1 MEAERRPIAVMTEFK
16 FPVVVLE
23 ENKFQVVVDLNIYDK
38 EALNAALYKFTHLF
52 YVHQM
57 LDDVSPNKVLV
68 MFESKDENIVS
79 EIIPKQ
85 FCNELIDQQLR
96 YDTNKKFGHIR
107 DMIVK
112 EAFKPI
118 NK

>member
-1 MEAERRPIAVMTEFK
+1 MANIK
-16 FPVVVLE
+16 FPIVE
-23 ENKFQVVVDLNIYDK
+23 IENNKFQVIIDLSIYAK
-38 EALNAALYKFTHLF
+38 EVLTAAIYKFTHTF

-57 LDDVSPNKVLV
+57 TDQNSPSRVLIV
-68 MFESKDENIVS
+68 FESKDENIIN
-79 EIIPKQ
+79 ENIPKQ

-96 YDTNKKFGHIR
+96 FDTEKKFGHIR

>member
-1 MEAERRPIAVMTEFK
+1 MTNIK
-16 FPVVVLE
+16 FPVVELE
-23 ENKFQVVVDLNIYDK
+23 NNKFQVTIDLNIYAK
-38 EALNAALYKFTHLF
+38 EVLTAAIYKFTHIF

-57 LDDVSPNKVLV
+57 TDQLSPNRVLIV
-68 MFESKDENIVS
+68 FESKDENMVNAS
-79 EIIPKQ
+79 IPKQ

-96 YDTNKKFGHIR
+96 FDTEKKFGYIR

-112 EAFKPI
+112 EAFTPI